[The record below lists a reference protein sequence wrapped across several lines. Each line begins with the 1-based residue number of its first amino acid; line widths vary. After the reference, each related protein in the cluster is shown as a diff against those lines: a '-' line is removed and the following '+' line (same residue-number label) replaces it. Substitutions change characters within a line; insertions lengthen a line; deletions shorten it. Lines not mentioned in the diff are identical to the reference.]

1 MKPGISSSGLLI
13 EYFISMSAMKL
24 IRLFKKSVR
33 RRRVIKDKIEFDDF
47 IKFSRNFFRFA
58 TFEFA
63 TRSSDKSFWDN
74 AKIVLCDCFFW
85 FSAFNVCLFVSLS
98 AVAAIMKGLNMNA
111 FTFSMPL
118 LTSVSLV
125 LVKCS
130 TVYWNKSNIS
140 DVINQLQ
147 SVFPEEKL
155 KQKKYNIKSYFENY
169 RLFARVYAV
178 MFMVPCVCVMIIPL
192 IKLVSSGSKSFPLN
206 IWVPFEYERK
216 GIYIIAFLWSVWA
229 CANSV
234 LILIAIDTL
243 MFVLITLVSMEFDIL
258 RIDFTNLTATTLN
271 IERQVG
277 NFIQRHNN
285 LIECNRKLE
294 QIFSPSFLFNFVQSI
309 FVICLTAFLYTKSSD
324 PIQLIMN
331 GSYCAAVLN
340 QIFLICYFG
349 QKVIDSTEKIAHASY
364 NCGWESISCPKVRQA
379 ITNVIQRAQKPV
391 KLTAMNF
398 SDISLKSFTS
408 VC

>member
-1 MKPGISSSGLLI
+1 MKQV
-13 EYFISMSAMKL
+13 K
-24 IRLFKKSVR
+24 RFKKSVR
-33 RRRVIKDKIEFDDF
+33 IVINDKIEFDDF
-47 IKFSRNFFRFA
+47 IKFSKNFFRFA
-58 TFEFA
+58 TFDFA
-63 TRSSDKSFWDN
+63 TCSSDKSFYEN
-74 AKIVLCDCFFW
+74 LKIVLCDFFFW

-98 AVAAIMKGLNMNA
+98 AVAAMMKALDMNA

-125 LVKCS
+125 IVKCS

-140 DVINQLQ
+140 EVISQMK
-147 SVFPEEKL
+147 SVFPKEKL
-155 KQKKYNIKSYFENY
+155 KQKRYNIKSYFETY

-178 MFMVPCVCVMIIPL
+178 MFMVPCVCVMAIPL

-206 IWVPFEYERK
+206 IWMPFEYERNEV
-216 GIYIIAFLWSVWA
+216 YIIAFLWSVWA

-234 LILIAIDTL
+234 LILIAMDTL

-258 RIDFTNLTATTLN
+258 RIDFTNLTSAAKLN
-271 IERQVG
+271 IEWQAG

-285 LIECNRKLE
+285 LIECTRKLE

-331 GSYCAAVLN
+331 GSYCTAVLN

-349 QKVIDSTEKIAHASY
+349 QKIVDSTEKIAHAAY
-364 NCGWESISCPKVRQA
+364 ICGWETVSCPKVRRA
-379 ITNVIQRAQKPV
+379 MINVIQRAQKPV

-398 SDISLKSFTS
+398 ADISFNSFTS
-408 VC
+408 VD